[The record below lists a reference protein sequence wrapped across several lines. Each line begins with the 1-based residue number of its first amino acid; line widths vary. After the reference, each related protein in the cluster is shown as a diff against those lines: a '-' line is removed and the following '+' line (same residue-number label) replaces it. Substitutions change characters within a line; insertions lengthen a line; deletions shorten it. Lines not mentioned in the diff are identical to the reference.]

1 MFVPFYDANRLRH
14 IRFQYVTVGLIAANA
29 LVYLL
34 AKASGETGA
43 FLSAF
48 EISYGFIPAVV
59 NGYAELPPAYVA
71 VPGWLNFLTYSFLHL
86 DIWHIGGN
94 MLFLWVFGDNVEDAF
109 GHVKFLVFY
118 LACAAAGAGLHALMF
133 PGSEATL
140 IGASGA
146 VSGVAAAYL
155 MLHPRVWVWVLAF
168 GRIPLNLPA
177 WLLLIVWIGLQF
189 VLFASGAEDVSYAAH
204 AGGILAGVAL
214 TLVLRRRGVVLFDRQ
229 IQTPRAVELETSDT
243 GRS

>member
-29 LVYLL
+29 LVYLF
-34 AKASGETGA
+34 ARASGETGA

-189 VLFASGAEDVSYAAH
+189 VLFAAGAEDVSYAAH
-204 AGGILAGVAL
+204 AGGILAGAAL

-229 IQTPRAVELETSDT
+229 IQTPRAVELEPGDT

>member
-14 IRFQYVTVGLIAANA
+14 IRFQYVTVGLIAVNG
-29 LVYLL
+29 LVYLF
-34 AKASGETGA
+34 AQASGEAGA
-43 FLSAF
+43 ILSAF

-59 NGYAELPPAYVA
+59 NGFAELPPPYVA
-71 VPGWLNFLTYSFLHL
+71 VPPWLNFLTYSFLHL
-86 DIWHIGGN
+86 DIWHVAGN

-109 GHVKFLVFY
+109 GHLRFLLFY
-118 LACAAAGAGLHALMF
+118 LACAAAGAALHALVF

-177 WLLLIVWIGLQF
+177 WLLLMVWIAIQF
-189 VLFASGAEDVSYAAH
+189 ALLASGAEDVSYAAH
-204 AGGILAGVAL
+204 AGGIVTGAAL
-214 TLVLRRRGVVLFDRQ
+214 TLVLRRRGVPLFDRQ
-229 IQTPRAVELETSDT
+229 IRTPRAVELADAGEE
-243 GRS
+243 RL